1 MFSTTYGECAL
12 ILKCESRHL
21 KSGAGGFTVLP
32 PLRPRS
38 LRASPTPVRSAAR
51 THMPAAPSR
60 PCSKPGCIN
69 LNCTEH
75 SASKSYDQARRR
87 ARHSDPERA
96 PGLGR
101 YNTTRWRQVRE
112 IVLAR
117 DLICV
122 VCREEAANEADHIVA
137 IARGGEVWD
146 LSNLQG
152 LCASCH
158 SKKTR
163 REGATGVGPSLPT
176 SRRAWSR

>member
-1 MFSTTYGECAL
+1 
-12 ILKCESRHL
+12 
-21 KSGAGGFTVLP
+21 
-32 PLRPRS
+32 
-38 LRASPTPVRSAAR
+38 
-51 THMPAAPSR
+51 MPAAPSR